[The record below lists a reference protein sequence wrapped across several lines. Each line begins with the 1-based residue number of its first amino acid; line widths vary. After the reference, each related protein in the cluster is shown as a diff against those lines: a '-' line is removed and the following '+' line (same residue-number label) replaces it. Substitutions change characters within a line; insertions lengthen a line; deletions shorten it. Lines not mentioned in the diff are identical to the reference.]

1 MGGDGGSVGATSC
14 GLKYCHSDTALSG
27 GGQQEVPA
35 LYFNQFIARG
45 GRSSN
50 YLLVQVTKVKPDF
63 RLILLA
69 EINIQ

>member
-35 LYFNQFIARG
+35 LYFNLFIARG
-45 GRSSN
+45 GGAPTT
-50 YLLVQVTKVKPDF
+50 YWF
-63 RLILLA
+63 R
-69 EINIQ
+69 

>member
-45 GRSSN
+45 EELQ
-50 YLLVQVTKVKPDF
+50 LLTGSGNKSKT
-63 RLILLA
+63 
-69 EINIQ
+69 